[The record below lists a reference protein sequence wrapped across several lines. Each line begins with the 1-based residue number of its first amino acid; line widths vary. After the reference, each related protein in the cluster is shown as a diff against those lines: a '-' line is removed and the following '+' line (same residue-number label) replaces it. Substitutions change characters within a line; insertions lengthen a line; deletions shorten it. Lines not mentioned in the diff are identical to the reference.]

1 MIVARESMKFRVFY
15 HSSIHSLLFNV
26 DEVFGSSLPDLAL
39 FTVPLFSSL
48 ALDALFSIAFYEFRA
63 TTAAETNFD

>member
-15 HSSIHSLLFNV
+15 HSSIHSLLFNL

-48 ALDALFSIAFYEFRA
+48 ALLFSIASYEFRA
-63 TTAAETNFD
+63 TTATETNFD